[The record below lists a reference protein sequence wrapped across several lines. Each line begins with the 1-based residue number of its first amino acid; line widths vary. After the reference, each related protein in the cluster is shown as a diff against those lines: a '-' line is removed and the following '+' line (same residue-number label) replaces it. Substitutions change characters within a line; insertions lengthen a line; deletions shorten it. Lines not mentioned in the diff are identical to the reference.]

1 MTTLVKPTTLPDE
14 TTRLLPPSTFE
25 TTDEKTR
32 GGGGKGGTE
41 GANEKN
47 EKKSNSSFALK
58 FWPQKNTNTNE
69 GKLREGEEEE
79 DHRRRHAP
87 NHRVK
92 RRSGEEDASQI
103 HTLLRKTM
111 GTTHGKRRRR
121 NRG

>member
-25 TTDEKTR
+25 TTKETR
-32 GGGGKGGTE
+32 GGGKGGTE

-79 DHRRRHAP
+79 DHHRRHAP

-92 RRSGEEDASQI
+92 RRSGEDASQI
-103 HTLLRKTM
+103 HTLLSYAPAI
-111 GTTHGKRRRR
+111 
-121 NRG
+121 NQLVYQSIVYQ